1 MFTKTLCL
9 SCLMAGLLAVGNSL
23 MAQQAKQPVPPPS
36 PRTEEVREVA
46 RPVFEQETQISPEEE
61 LQLQQKTA
69 AEAKLKQEQEAA
81 AMKERELESK
91 KVVNPNWRNQKS
103 QEQIIMET
111 HKAEV
116 EALNIYEKE
125 LRLKEI
131 QNLEN
136 QLLQTTDE
144 GMKTKLRNK
153 IDNLKNHPS
162 ENGFA
167 E

>member
-1 MFTKTLCL
+1 M
-9 SCLMAGLLAVGNSL
+9 
-23 MAQQAKQPVPPPS
+23 
-36 PRTEEVREVA
+36 
-46 RPVFEQETQISPEEE
+46 SPEEE
-61 LQLQQKTA
+61 LQLQQKAA
-69 AEAKLKQEQEAA
+69 AETKLKQEQEAA

-125 LRLKEI
+125 QRLKEI

-136 QLLQTTDE
+136 QLLQTIDE
-144 GMKTKLRNK
+144 GMKNKLRNK